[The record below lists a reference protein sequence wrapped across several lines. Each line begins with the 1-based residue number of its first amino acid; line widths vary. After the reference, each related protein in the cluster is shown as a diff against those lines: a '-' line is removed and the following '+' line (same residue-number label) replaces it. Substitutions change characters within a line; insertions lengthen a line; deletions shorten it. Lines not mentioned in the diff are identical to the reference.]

1 MPRTKCPTVR
11 SGGTTSVR
19 SALMPMVM
27 TSRASME
34 WSDLAFWRAKQQ
46 RRHSGARGARAR
58 NPYSRSWLWIPRC
71 AIAHLRP
78 APSGASRNDERNLLL
93 RSSRAFNEGL
103 AALHLVGQRRFVDL
117 DHDVVGIDAE
127 VLYQSLRD
135 VAHHAGLLFVGA
147 AGGHAHGNFRHYCLL
162 FLFSFRHGRAC
173 PGHPRSSLSIKTWM
187 PGTRPG
193 MTAWIAMSTS
203 PHAAPALRAPWR
215 PSHPPGTKTAPDGS
229 RAIPGWRQSRRPPW
243 RPRSDP

>member
-46 RRHSGARGARAR
+46 RHHSGARGARAR

-93 RSSRAFNEGL
+93 RSSRAFNERL
-103 AALHLVGQRRFVDL
+103 ATLHLVGQRGFVDL
-117 DHDVVGIDAE
+117 DHDSIGLDAE
-127 VLYQSLRD
+127 VLHQRLRD
-135 VAHHAGLLFVGA
+135 VAHHAGLLFVGT
-147 AGGHAHGNFRHYCLL
+147 AGGHAHGNFRHILSP
-162 FLFSFRHGRAC
+162 FSLATNTTSALHHEAQASHLAHSSSPAKAGDPVFRAASVQLGVTAYWTPAGAC
-173 PGHPRSSLSIKTWM
+173 RRDRRRRGPM
-187 PGTRPG
+187 AG
-193 MTAWIAMSTS
+193 MTI
-203 PHAAPALRAPWR
+203 
-215 PSHPPGTKTAPDGS
+215 
-229 RAIPGWRQSRRPPW
+229 
-243 RPRSDP
+243 